1 MEYHEATF
9 LTSSINKE
17 TWPTHNLSEVVLAG
31 RSNVGKSSLINTL
44 CNRKQLA
51 YTGNTPGKTRMLNFF
66 EVDKKI
72 VFVDAPGYGYAQRS
86 FKELEEFGNLMEE
99 YFSEREN
106 LKALILI
113 VDMRHKPTKDD
124 ITMIEFARENH
135 VNTIVVATK
144 LDKVK
149 NSEINKQIK
158 LISETLNI
166 SKEHIIKFSSIT
178 RKGYDELWNKLNK
191 ISEKTS
197 L

>member
-1 MEYHEATF
+1 
-9 LTSSINKE
+9 
-17 TWPTHNLSEVVLAG
+17 
-31 RSNVGKSSLINTL
+31 
-44 CNRKQLA
+44 
-51 YTGNTPGKTRMLNFF
+51 
-66 EVDKKI
+66 
-72 VFVDAPGYGYAQRS
+72 
-86 FKELEEFGNLMEE
+86 MEE

-166 SKEHIIKFSSIT
+166 SKDHIIKFSSIT